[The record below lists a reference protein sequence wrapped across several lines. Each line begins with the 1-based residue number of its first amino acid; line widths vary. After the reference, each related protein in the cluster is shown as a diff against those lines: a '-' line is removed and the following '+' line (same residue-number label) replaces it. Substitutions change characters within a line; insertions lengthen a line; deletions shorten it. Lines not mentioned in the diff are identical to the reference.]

1 MFNFLSSNYL
11 SLEKTGGLFD
21 IDATLPVLIIQFFIL
36 VFLLKTI
43 LFEPLQSI
51 LKTRN
56 ELIQT
61 NLKKARVI
69 LEDINKIDAKTKKII
84 QVANKKNLIEIQ
96 ELKSKLENINVI
108 LKQNYEKQSQQF
120 FKEKLAAYYSY
131 PIKNYDWASK
141 VNLKLAKYIL
151 TRPNVIINNK

>member
-1 MFNFLSSNYL
+1 MLNSLSSNYL

-21 IDATLPVLIIQFFIL
+21 IDATLPVLIIQFFLL

-56 ELIQT
+56 EIIQT

-69 LEDINKIDAKTKKII
+69 LEDVNKIDAKTKKII

-96 ELKSKLENINVI
+96 QIKSKLENINLL

-120 FKEKLAAYYSY
+120 FKEKLMSYYSN
-131 PIKNYDWASK
+131 PIKNYDWALK
-141 VNLKLAKYIL
+141 VNSKLTKYIS
-151 TRPNVIINNK
+151 TRPNVITNNK